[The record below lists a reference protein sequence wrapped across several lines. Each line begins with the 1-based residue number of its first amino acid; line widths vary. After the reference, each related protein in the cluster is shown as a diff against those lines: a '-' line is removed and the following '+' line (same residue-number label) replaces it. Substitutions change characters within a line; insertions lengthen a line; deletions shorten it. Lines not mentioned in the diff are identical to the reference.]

1 MARVNPRKI
10 QGNWSAGYALDL
22 HSISAQ
28 LLGYNEFG
36 HPEFETQRTELGELL
51 YRLKYKSDE
60 TAVTEIVDAAESFL
74 GSWGIRFSLIV
85 PVPPTRTERAMQPV
99 LRIAGELGK
108 RVGVPMAKD
117 AVKKLK
123 QVSEL
128 KNVYDFEERKKL
140 LEGMYDV
147 SRSVVAGHRVLLM
160 DDLYRSGATLNA
172 VTEAILQSGAS
183 LVYAL
188 ALTQT
193 RKKV

>member
-1 MARVNPRKI
+1 
-10 QGNWSAGYALDL
+10 
-22 HSISAQ
+22 
-28 LLGYNEFG
+28 
-36 HPEFETQRTELGELL
+36 
-51 YRLKYKSDE
+51 
-60 TAVTEIVDAAESFL
+60 
-74 GSWGIRFSLIV
+74 
-85 PVPPTRTERAMQPV
+85 
-99 LRIAGELGK
+99 
-108 RVGVPMAKD
+108 MAKD